1 MDPEDFVP
9 EPGAEAIIKAGLAT
23 WGLDGLFDT
32 VWGKYLKSE
41 YDPADK
47 PSLSFVIKD
56 TDAYKARFSANAIRE
71 ANKLP
76 VLDPATYIEMENGY
90 KDILQQSGLPPGF
103 YDGKTDMDK
112 FIGGDV
118 SRYELRDRIQ
128 GAYNLV
134 RDAPADVTDKL
145 KSMYNLSD
153 GDILAY
159 FIDPDKA
166 RPTLIAADY
175 RRQAQA
181 SLVAARAQRTA
192 GINISTGLAEDVVRK
207 DISQEAQ
214 TAAFTR
220 IADMNELATA
230 QGMEKNLTEEQIA
243 AAELGTDAAAREVLQ
258 NRKKGRIAAFSGGG
272 EFSLGQSGGVGRSG
286 IGQAGV

>member
-1 MDPEDFVP
+1 MAVEDFIP
-9 EPGAEAIIKAGLAT
+9 EPGAEATIRAGLAT
-23 WGLDGLFDT
+23 WGLEGLFDT
-32 VWGKYLKSE
+32 VWGKYTKSE

-47 PSLSFVIKD
+47 PSLAYIVKD
-56 TDAYKARFSANAIRE
+56 TPEYKTRFAGNQIRE

-76 VLDPATYIEMENGY
+76 VLDPASYIQMEDAI
-90 KDILQQSGLPPGF
+90 KDTLQQSGLPPGF
-103 YDGKTDMDK
+103 YDSQADLNK
-112 FIGGDV
+112 FIGGDT

-181 SLVAARAQRTA
+181 SLVAAKAQRTA
-192 GINISTGLAEDVVRK
+192 GINIGVGLAEDVVRK

-220 IADMNELATA
+220 IADMNELTRA
-230 QGMEKNLTEEQIA
+230 QGMEKDLTEEQIA

-258 NRKKGRIAAFSGGG
+258 NRKKGRIASFSGGG
-272 EFSLGQSGGVGRSG
+272 EFSLGQSGGTGRSG